1 MKKILLALVGVA
13 VLIAVIAGI
22 KFLQI
27 RKMIEQ
33 GASLVPPPTKVT
45 AAEVRQDEWES
56 VLKSIGSLIAV
67 QGVTVSADLAGKV
80 VAIKFEAGG
89 TVEAGEI
96 LLQQETRTEE
106 AQLPG
111 AEAAAVLARSNLE
124 RSSQLLA
131 KKVIP
136 AADHDAAVAE
146 YRQAVAQAD
155 SIRAAIEKKKIRA
168 PFAGRLGIRLVN
180 LGQFLKEGEGIVSL
194 QSLDPI
200 FVNFL
205 LPQQDL
211 VHLRTGLAVRV
222 NFDSLPGKAI
232 EGKITTINPEVDQI
246 TRNIR
251 VQATLANP
259 GDILRPGMY
268 ADVRVVLPAK
278 RQVLAVP
285 ATAVLYAPYGDSV
298 FLVEEKKDEK
308 TGKEGKVL
316 RQQFVR
322 LGESRGDF
330 KAVTDGLQGG
340 ETIVST
346 GVFKL
351 RNGMAVEIDNT
362 LAPEFVLQP
371 KPENN

>member
-1 MKKILLALVGVA
+1 MKKILLALVGLV

-22 KFLQI
+22 KVLQI
-27 RKMIEQ
+27 RTMIDK
-33 GASLVPPPTKVT
+33 GASFVPPPTKVT

-56 VLKSIGSLIAV
+56 VLKSVGSLVAV

-80 VAIKFEAGG
+80 VEIKFQPGGRVAAGD
-89 TVEAGEI
+89 I

-111 AEAAAVLARSNLE
+111 AEAAVSLARSNLE
-124 RSSQLLA
+124 RSNQLLA
-131 KKVIP
+131 RKVVP
-136 AADHDAAVAE
+136 AAEHDTAVAE

-155 SIRAAIEKKKIRA
+155 SIRAAIDKKKIRA

-180 LGQFLKEGEGIVSL
+180 LGQFLKEGDGIVSL
-194 QSLDPI
+194 QALDPI
-200 FVNFL
+200 FVNFQ

-211 VHLRTGLAVRV
+211 VQLRTGLAVRV
-222 NFDSLPGKAI
+222 KFGSLPGQVI
-232 EGKITTINPEVDQI
+232 EGKITTIDPEVDQL

-251 VQATLANP
+251 VQATIANP
-259 GDILRPGMY
+259 DDLLRPGMY
-268 ADVRVVLPAK
+268 ADVAVVLPSE

-298 FLVEEKKDEK
+298 FLIEEKKDEK
-308 TGKEGKVL
+308 TGREGKVL

-322 LGESRGDF
+322 LGEGRGDF
-330 KAVTDGLQGG
+330 KAVTEGLQGG

-351 RNGMAVEIDNT
+351 RNGMAVEIDNS
-362 LAPEFVLQP
+362 LAPEFALQP
-371 KPENN
+371 QPENN